1 MSLTRSVIV
10 GGLAAGGLVLALANP
25 ASAHGVCG
33 GHDYDDDDHEYQHN
47 WNYDEWEANHVGSV
61 HVDEDSYSSRWQGV
75 IINAFD

>member
-25 ASAHGVCG
+25 ASAYGGCG
-33 GHDYDDDDHEYQHN
+33 SNDHDDDDYGHPHN
-47 WNYDEWEANHVGSV
+47 WTYEEWEANHVGHV
-61 HVDEDSYSSRWQGV
+61 DVDEDSHYARWQGV

>member
-25 ASAHGVCG
+25 ASANGGCG
-33 GHDYDDDDHEYQHN
+33 SHDYDYDDYVHPHH
-47 WNYDEWEANHVGSV
+47 WTYDEWEANHVGTIDVEEESQ
-61 HVDEDSYSSRWQGV
+61 HVRWQGV